1 MQNTG
6 KRLPGPSSEV
16 TCENPASFI
25 EAQTTSN
32 AYCRCMSNYSPMP
45 AFFIVELFPLK
56 TVNKRLDLC
65 GISRISIWIFLHRRR
80 RRLYAARRREA
91 RAGGPFL
98 LFSRAVSAST
108 HLSRAGSPNAHVKQ
122 IQRGSG

>member
-25 EAQTTSN
+25 EAQTTSS

-56 TVNKRLDLC
+56 TVIKRLDLC

-80 RRLYAARRREA
+80 RRFYAAPPLGGESKRTFFAFFKPGCREI
-91 RAGGPFL
+91 RLPL
-98 LFSRAVSAST
+98 LWVS
-108 HLSRAGSPNAHVKQ
+108 NAW
-122 IQRGSG
+122 IPGRI

>member
-16 TCENPASFI
+16 TCETPASSI
-25 EAQTTSN
+25 EAQTTSS

-45 AFFIVELFPLK
+45 AFFIVKLFPLK

-65 GISRISIWIFLHRRR
+65 GISRILIWIFLYRRR
-80 RRLYAARRREA
+80 RRFYAAPPL
-91 RAGGPFL
+91 GG
-98 LFSRAVSAST
+98 
-108 HLSRAGSPNAHVKQ
+108 
-122 IQRGSG
+122 

>member
-16 TCENPASFI
+16 TCENPASSI
-25 EAQTTSN
+25 EAQTTSS

-45 AFFIVELFPLK
+45 ALFIVELFPLK

-65 GISRISIWIFLHRRR
+65 GISRILIWIFLYRRR
-80 RRLYAARRREA
+80 RRFYAAPPL
-91 RAGGPFL
+91 GG
-98 LFSRAVSAST
+98 
-108 HLSRAGSPNAHVKQ
+108 
-122 IQRGSG
+122 